1 MKAITIWQPW
11 ATLLPL
17 GIKQFETRSWA
28 TSYRGPIAIHAAAI
42 KVPQV
47 MKKLFPLGEW
57 NYHPDYAEKMAFLDA
72 IAKGLKGVYTDREI
86 MDLLNGFPTGSV
98 VATARLIGCHKISFP
113 HGFPLPKDSTPYS
126 YKQGERYF
134 TPGTVEFALGD
145 WTPGRYAWEFA
156 DMKPIPPVPAKGKQG
171 LWEWDGGGRNV

>member
-17 GIKQFETRSWA
+17 GIKLYETRSWA
-28 TSYRGPIAIHAAAI
+28 TSYRGPIAIHAAAL
-42 KVPQV
+42 KLPQV
-47 MKKLFPLGEW
+47 LKRCFPGE
-57 NYHPDYAEKMAFLDA
+57 DDKRMFLDA
-72 IAKGLKGVYTDREI
+72 IAKGLKGVHTEREI
-86 MDLLNGFPTGSV
+86 MDFLSGFPTGSV
-98 VATARLIGCHKISFP
+98 VATARLIGCHKISAWLRSP
-113 HGFPLPKDSTPYS
+113 PLRYGNQRFIRSEC
-126 YKQGERYF
+126 GEVF
-134 TPGTVEFALGD
+134 TPSKMELMLGD